1 MDSINEAIAMMEQF
15 DKRNTEMAEQLAKQI
30 AELVAQIETI
40 TARIKMIAQIVRV
53 EDVDEYVE
61 PDAG

>member
-15 DKRNTEMAEQLAKQI
+15 DKRNTEMADQLAQQI
-30 AELVAQIETI
+30 AQLVAQIEAISDILKIRDIIDNVT
-40 TARIKMIAQIVRV
+40 
-53 EDVDEYVE
+53 

>member
-15 DKRNTEMAEQLAKQI
+15 DKRNAEMAEQLAQQI
-30 AELVAQIETI
+30 AQIVAQIEAI
-40 TARIKMIAQIVRV
+40 SDILKIRDIIENVN
-53 EDVDEYVE
+53 